1 MSEGVFVLADI
12 FIGDTYDSQYYD
24 AVVTQTDK
32 GRLKTRTQEWM
43 SRPRESASSVV
54 EILTYE
60 FADRAPIS
68 SIAFDVLSVGAEY
81 EVWYYDSAGTR
92 LPLLR
97 DDYNQI
103 HFVVESEED
112 WTRWQHW
119 EFQCM
124 ACVATKLEL
133 RMRRID
139 DDLAPDNEYSLGV
152 RKMAIKRQINTRVD
166 AALPLQDTTDILGN
180 IVSKAVYDWDARFM
194 TDGEDNTFW
203 KCEPQISQDAV
214 VCLYLDI
221 RDKYGEPQ
229 YFDSINIDPV
239 YAGSQMNV
247 YYSND
252 ATMGDRV
259 PSHSSYPA
267 TYSGCEYTTDSA
279 TGWRDAENPLISTDL
294 TATEMDLDGSWMIG
308 VSWLP
313 MSQPSGTTTIA
324 SIGKNFRLDL
334 NADDGRFEFWYQHD
348 GGLDHIDVDMP
359 CDVKYRRGLPQV
371 DNVDSEIRVEFGVD
385 RGDDELLHVRVRM
398 LNWYTTTGELIDPT
412 TDDKPT
418 HEAGEIIDDET
429 VVKTVRTAMQISAI
443 VDGVKGGDVSGAS
456 VRTLSDG
463 VDSSTELVVAAHSSV
478 EIPLSIPEDIDP
490 VSGGYDIDVEL
501 NYRTDDAYLGGGELV
516 IANGDEIESGYTSW
530 WYGTQGESPSR
541 MNIGTDGQVTNWF
554 QNPEFSASGS
564 WQPDETT
571 GNGTATLTGDSLRL
585 NGIIRARN
593 VEALPYQVPGGR
605 YYVFSAVPEFSGVN
619 SLYKDYSLFVYD
631 GRSETYVAF
640 ADGMPASG
648 GRVELRFFMPDDP
661 SLISLGFVGGSE
673 SGDVVTWRDPMLCE
687 ADDWATLENH
697 GVDYFSGDTYRR
709 TGDVLE
715 RYSQELNPNPRNRE
729 DLPLIGEVVH
739 PSFCQKRSF
748 NSDIVKI
755 NPYLNTYDIPQID
768 WWMPAKGGSS
778 FTFSFWCISRKA
790 WSQLQPVMLDTKGN
804 MYWPDRYQ
812 YSEGEGGWRL
822 VYARVSIPSDHEPD
836 MMTFGIYERAT
847 DAFSYLGEMHVYDN
861 SAAFEEPEP
870 YTVSSASRR
879 FSASMSAG
887 SLSGLKVLVRNSDAN
902 PIYVE
907 SCSVRAV
914 ARRVSDLPDATAS
927 FSWTHGTLRNVVVKQ
942 EGLPD
947 EDRDRFL
954 QNPDIYTSPDSYDVS
969 STLFNALLYGRFS
982 YEWTLRGGVADS
994 AFDAKVWT
1002 PILTGATL
1010 ERTRYTMPTPTQ
1022 ARFVK
1027 LEFSQLTPQQY
1038 PIESPYI
1045 SSTYRVFPVE
1055 QTREMLQRANAD
1067 ETVRNGRQTVD
1078 SYYGNTLTARQSAY
1092 YASTDL
1098 GNPTRSGDRRSLYDN
1113 PDAEVL
1119 TSSDTGD
1126 YDARLSGTSIAD
1138 ATRTET
1144 TSSTL
1149 LNTVGTSTA
1158 VASSGAGLSRL
1169 STAAQENARYMIY
1182 TAQASETLI
1191 AIARRYDLADWRL
1204 IRQIDGYV
1212 DDKSDRTA
1220 ISGRVP
1226 GYWVLPGQQLLIP
1239 VGQVRQVTGTSK
1251 IDTIDRVATKQPLT
1265 SIVDIRTPI
1274 PTLSTNGPKY
1284 FSQTSVHSYEYRTE
1298 KRTQSIAYFV
1308 AIRELSVDIV
1318 DYLQERDNVSWN
1330 FYSMA
1335 MPVWHLDGGYLT
1347 TQEVFVPDLS
1357 TGRGVAVAETDVMHS
1372 QSYYRTCKYISV
1384 NRDSLMNRTYFSFE
1398 GEAWHGPEYW
1408 DQHPELNC
1416 VWDDS
1421 TPDNPDVY
1429 EDNGGAWNS
1438 RRFAW
1443 GDTWSGTVIPGHT
1456 DDVWYDGELVKHIVV
1471 NPEDRVFD
1479 ADGNQ
1484 QPYVYHLGEIYVPSN
1499 SLAVLGAS
1507 LFSLK
1512 TANPNRPDHHLET
1525 RLQLV
1530 SGRWSNDP
1538 MIDEVV
1544 GFDDTKVG
1552 TWQNVT
1558 TSRHHL
1564 LDMQYKCDVYLYFND
1579 FERLDLYAKSM
1590 YLELGTM
1597 RILQKNNVNLDWE
1610 DITSAVGRADSE
1622 YTFRT
1627 TGHDLQLRVEMY
1639 DPQDWFSQIIVVPIY
1654 IPQEDAVN
1662 YSSDFIHELELVQA
1676 DSAGSAI
1683 PVSGRQGAQYALAVR
1698 ATYGDG
1704 TSSGVIT
1711 DGVSYSTS
1719 DPDVLLVRDMSG
1731 RKTLLFAGPGDATVT
1746 ATYKG
1751 ATSSPISIHVTQ

>member
-1 MSEGVFVLADI
+1 MIHVADI

-24 AVVTQTDK
+24 AVVTQTNK
-32 GRLKTRTQEWM
+32 ESLKTRTQEWM
-43 SRPRESASSVV
+43 SRPRESKSSIV

-60 FADRAPIS
+60 FADRSPVS
-68 SIAFDVLSVGAEY
+68 SIAFDILSIGAEY
-81 EVWYYDSAGTR
+81 EMWYYDSSGTR

-119 EFQCM
+119 EFQCLS
-124 ACVATKLEL
+124 CVATKLEM

-152 RKMAIKRQINTRVD
+152 RKMAIKRQINTRDD

-180 IVSKAVYDWDARFM
+180 IVSKTVYDWDARYM
-194 TDGEDNTFW
+194 IDGESNTFW

-221 RDKYGEPQ
+221 RDKYGDPQ

-239 YAGSQMNV
+239 YSGSQMNI

-252 ATMGDRV
+252 ETRGDRV

-267 TYSGCEYTTDSA
+267 TYSGCEYTTDGA
-279 TGWRDAENPLISTDL
+279 VGWRDSENPLISTDL
-294 TATEMDLDGSWMIG
+294 STAEIDLNGSWMIG

-324 SIGKNFRLDL
+324 SIGENFRLDL
-334 NADDGRFEFWYQHD
+334 NADKKRLEFWYQHD
-348 GGLDHIDVDMP
+348 GGLDHIDIDLP
-359 CDVKYRRGLPQV
+359 CDVKYRRGIPQV

-385 RGDDELLHVRVRM
+385 RGHDELLHVRLRM
-398 LNWYTTTGELIDPT
+398 INWYTTTGELIDPT

-418 HEAGEIIDDET
+418 HEAGQIIDDET
-429 VVKTVRTAMQISAI
+429 VTKTVRTAIQLSAI
-443 VDGVKGGDVSGAS
+443 VDGVSNSEIEGAS
-456 VRTLSDG
+456 IRTVSDG
-463 VDSSTELVVAAHSSV
+463 VDSSSELVIPGNSSV
-478 EIPLSIPEDIDP
+478 EIPISIPDDIDP
-490 VSGGYDIDVEL
+490 VSDGYSIDVEMS
-501 NYRTDDAYLGGGELV
+501 YRTDDAYLGGGEL
-516 IANGDEIESGYTSW
+516 IISSGDELRSGYTSW
-530 WYGTQGESPSR
+530 WYGTQNQSPSR
-541 MNIGTDGQVTNWF
+541 MNLGNDRMVTNWF
-554 QNPEFSASGS
+554 QNPLFSVSGA
-564 WQPDETT
+564 WNPDDKT
-571 GNGTATLTGDSLRL
+571 GNGTATLSNHSLRL
-585 NGIIRARN
+585 NGIIRVRN
-593 VEALPYQVPGGR
+593 VRAFPYQVPGGR
-605 YYVFSAVPEFSGVN
+605 YYVFSAVPEFSDVS
-619 SLYKDYSLFVYD
+619 SLYKSYSLFVYD
-631 GRSETYVAF
+631 GKTETYVAF
-640 ADGMPASG
+640 ADGMPTSG
-648 GRVELRFFMPDDP
+648 ERVELRFMMPEDA
-661 SLISLGFVGGSE
+661 SLISLGFVGGSKT
-673 SGDVVTWRDPMLCE
+673 GDVVTWRDPVLCD
-687 ADDWATLENH
+687 ADDWEQMKDH
-697 GVDYFSGDTYRR
+697 DVEFFSGDTYARS
-709 TGDVLE
+709 GDTID

-768 WWMPAKGGSS
+768 WWIPAKGGSS

-861 SAAFEEPEP
+861 SAAFEDPEE
-870 YTVSSASRR
+870 YTKVTSSREFTTRMTAD
-879 FSASMSAG
+879 
-887 SLSGLKVLVRNSDAN
+887 SLSDLKIIVRNSDPN
-902 PIYVE
+902 QIYVD
-907 SCSVRAV
+907 SCSVKAVVRAI
-914 ARRVSDLPDATAS
+914 SDLPNANVS
-927 FSWTHGTLRNVVVKQ
+927 FSWTHGTLRDVVVKQ
-942 EGLPD
+942 EEIPD

-969 STLFNALLYGRFS
+969 STLFNALVYGRFE
-982 YEWTLRGGVADS
+982 YEQTLRGGVS
-994 AFDAKVWT
+994 DAMFEAKAWT
-1002 PILTGATL
+1002 PILTGSIL
-1010 ERTRYTMPTPTQ
+1010 ERTRYTIPTPTK

-1027 LEFSQLTPQQY
+1027 LEFSQLTTIQY

-1045 SSTYRVFPVE
+1045 SSTYRVFPVQ
-1055 QTREMLQRANAD
+1055 QTVEMLQRANAD
-1067 ETVRNGRQTVD
+1067 ETTKNNRQAVG
-1078 SYYGNTLTARQSAY
+1078 SYYGNTLTSRQLTY

-1098 GNPTRSGDRRSLYDN
+1098 DNSSRSGDRRSLYDN
-1113 PDAEVL
+1113 PNAEVL
-1119 TSSDTGD
+1119 TSSSSAAD
-1126 YDARLSGTSIAD
+1126 YDARLSDVSIAD

-1149 LNTVGTSTA
+1149 LNTVSTSTA
-1158 VASSGAGLSRL
+1158 AVSSSAQESRL
-1169 STAAQENARYMIY
+1169 SAAAQKNAQYMIY
-1182 TAQASETLI
+1182 TAQTSETLI
-1191 AIARRYDLADWRL
+1191 AIAQRYALADWRL
-1204 IRQIDGYV
+1204 IRQVDEYV
-1212 DDKSDRTA
+1212 DDKSEQTA

-1251 IDTIDRVATKQPLT
+1251 IDTIDRVATRQPLT

-1274 PTLSTNGPKY
+1274 PTLTTNGPRY
-1284 FSQTSVHSYEYRTE
+1284 FSQTSVHNYEYRTE

-1308 AIRELSVDIV
+1308 AIRELSIDIV

-1335 MPVWHLDGGYLT
+1335 MPVWHIDGGYLT

-1484 QPYVYHLGEIYVPSN
+1484 QPYIYHLGEIYVPSN
-1499 SLAVLGAS
+1499 SMAVLGAS

-1512 TANPNRPDHHLET
+1512 TANPNRPDQHLET
-1525 RLQLV
+1525 RLQLI
-1530 SGRWSNDP
+1530 SGRYGNDP
-1538 MIDEVV
+1538 MIDEVI
-1544 GFDDTKVG
+1544 GFDDTKLGV
-1552 TWQNVT
+1552 WQNLT

-1564 LDMQYKCDVYLYFND
+1564 MDMQYKCDVYLYFNN

-1597 RILQKNNVNLDWE
+1597 RILQKNTEALDWE

-1639 DPQDWFSQIIVVPIY
+1639 DPQDWFSQIIVVPLY
-1654 IPQEDAVN
+1654 IPREDAVN
-1662 YSSDFIHELELVQA
+1662 YSSDFVHELKIVQA
-1676 DSAGSAI
+1676 DSSGSDI
-1683 PVSGRQGAQYALAVR
+1683 PITGRPGAQYDLGVIAAY
-1698 ATYGDG
+1698 ADG
-1704 TSSGVIT
+1704 TSSEVIT
-1711 DGVSYSTS
+1711 EGVTFFTS
-1719 DPDVLLVRDMSG
+1719 DPDILTIRELSGRHVLLFV
-1731 RKTLLFAGPGDATVT
+1731 AEGDATVT

-1751 ATSSPISIHVTQ
+1751 ATSNPISIHVTQ